1 MGGRLAERR
10 VAVITGGAV
19 RVGRAISR
27 ALAADGWALVVN
39 YHGSEGVAEELVE
52 ELERVGRPARAVRA
66 DVADPAQI
74 DKLLSVTVDTFGRL
88 DLVVNNAAI
97 FERRSFLDLDD
108 ELWERTLAVNLTGAF
123 LLARRAA
130 AMMWEAGVGRIVNI
144 CGITGARPVGEYAP
158 YCVAKAG
165 LDMLTRCMA
174 EALAPRVQVNGV
186 APGTVLLPEGLPEEE
201 QLRVVRRIPAGHIGA
216 PDDVV
221 AAVRFLASAPPYITG
236 TIIGV
241 DGGASIPGR

>member
-1 MGGRLAERR
+1 MGQ
-10 VAVITGGAV
+10 
-19 RVGRAISR
+19 AISR
-27 ALAADGWALVVN
+27 ALAEDGWALVVN
-39 YHGSEGVAEELVE
+39 YHSSEGAADELVE
-52 ELERVGRPARAVRA
+52 ELDRAGCAARAIRA
-66 DVADPAQI
+66 DVGDPAQI
-74 DKLLSVTVDTFGRL
+74 DKLLGATVDTFGRL

-123 LLARRAA
+123 LVARRAA
-130 AMMWEAGVGRIVNI
+130 AVMWEAGEGRIVNI
-144 CGITGARPVGEYAP
+144 CGITGASPVGDYAP

-186 APGTVLLPEGLPEEE
+186 APGTVLLPEGTPEEE
-201 QLRVVRRIPAGHIGA
+201 RQRVIGRIPAGNIGS